1 MSQAMFDIA
10 ELDVGTCAEKGAKLE
25 LRHPVSHEILGVS
38 LWLRGTDA
46 PSYRQVV
53 RRQIDQQIT
62 DAKADL
68 TAVELENR
76 HLERLVAA
84 TLKWENVSYHG
95 QALQCTAVNAEK
107 VFREQIWIRE
117 QVTQFVEDR
126 GHFLPV

>member
-68 TAVELENR
+68 TAEELENR

-84 TLKWENVSYHG
+84 TLSWENVSYHG
-95 QALQCTAVNAEK
+95 QALQCTPSNAEK
-107 VFREQIWIRE
+107 IFREQIWIRE

-126 GHFLPV
+126 GHFLPI